1 MNKVWELENAV
12 VAMCQNMSDEGY
24 NNCEKTAVTYL
35 GDTGVRQE
43 NSRRGDV
50 RRDFRRK
57 TSYWKVL
64 IQPGAKTVIEQVD
77 ELALSGA
84 WKEALF

>member
-43 NSRRGDV
+43 NSGG
-50 RRDFRRK
+50 K
-57 TSYWKVL
+57 M
-64 IQPGAKTVIEQVD
+64 
-77 ELALSGA
+77 
-84 WKEALF
+84 

>member
-43 NSRRGDV
+43 NSGGKMWDV
-50 RRDFRRK
+50 TLEEK
-57 TSYWKVL
+57 HPTGKYWFN
-64 IQPGAKTVIEQVD
+64 QEQK
-77 ELALSGA
+77 LS
-84 WKEALF
+84 